1 MRGWDYR
8 TYWKGENLVRR
19 FTFDSLEDYLAY
31 LEDAQVQDAFAGGA
45 ASELGSAE
53 FTGTDSLQ
61 QAIELARYGW
71 HEGFGKLVH
80 LTETVKRA
88 MDYSPQVHSTF
99 HDYVGFA
106 PDVKAYMEGS
116 PLSMINAP
124 VVQKPHISVYMNT
137 SIDGFVDEADV
148 YRRGAAVLAIAE
160 VVEACGIMVDLHLFE
175 MSFIDKDVMLAEF
188 AVKARDERV
197 NLAKLH
203 FPLCHPSWIRRLN
216 FRLIETMPNVT
227 QAWAGSYGI
236 PAERRMMES
245 VLELAEG
252 DVLVPTLD
260 EMKKSCQGTFTFDTS
275 DAKAGLV
282 GNANGQGASLDA
294 SRRIAHPAGSEEAEV
309 VAVARCIADAVNP
322 VLPDDKKLAFKA
334 RA

>member
-1 MRGWDYR
+1 MQGWEYR
-8 TYWKGENLVRR
+8 TYWQGENLVRR
-19 FTFDSLEDYLAY
+19 FRFDSLEDYLAY
-31 LEDAQVQDAFAGGA
+31 LEGAAVQEAFEGGA
-45 ASELGSAE
+45 ASELGSE
-53 FTGTDSLQ
+53 DFTGTRDLPH
-61 QAIELARYGW
+61 AIDLARHGW
-71 HEGFGKLVH
+71 HEGFGELVR
-80 LTETVKRA
+80 LTDRVKRA
-88 MDYSPQVHSTF
+88 MDYSPEVHSTF

-106 PDVKAYMEGS
+106 PDVKAYLEGS
-116 PLSMINAP
+116 PLSMVNAP
-124 VVQKPHISVYMNT
+124 VVQKPHVDLFMNT

-148 YRRGAAVLAIAE
+148 YRRGAAVLALSE
-160 VVEACGIMVDLHLFE
+160 VVEACGTMVDLHLFE

-236 PAERRMMES
+236 PAERRMMEQ
-245 VLELAEG
+245 VLQLGPG

-260 EMKKSCQGTFTFDTS
+260 ELKKAAKDVTD
-275 DAKAGLV
+275 DARTLAY
-282 GNANGQGASLDA
+282 
-294 SRRIAHPAGSEEAEV
+294 
-309 VAVARCIADAVNP
+309 ARSIADAINP
-322 VLPDDKKLAFKA
+322 ALPSDKQLRFKS